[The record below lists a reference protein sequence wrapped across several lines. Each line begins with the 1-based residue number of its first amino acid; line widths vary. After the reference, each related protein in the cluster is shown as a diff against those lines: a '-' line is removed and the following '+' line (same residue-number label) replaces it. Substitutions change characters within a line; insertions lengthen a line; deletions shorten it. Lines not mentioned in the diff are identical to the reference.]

1 MVARVTLF
9 IFAVVVVAA
18 VIGIATI
25 LATIFLIGVTCRA
38 ITRAIP

>member
-1 MVARVTLF
+1 MVARITLF

-25 LATIFLIGVTCRA
+25 IATVALIGITCRA
-38 ITRAIP
+38 ITKAIP

>member
-1 MVARVTLF
+1 MVYRVTLF

-25 LATIFLIGVTCRA
+25 LATVFLIGVTCRA
-38 ITRAIP
+38 ITKAIP